1 VRACEPVFEL
11 AKEWA
16 APYRSAIIM
25 RFGFPKALT
34 IVSAFCAFAT
44 VQPTSAQ
51 GVHYALTAQSQMVE
65 PCLECAN
72 GQKVSVLQGSFDL
85 TPMPVGTEPALEAI
99 TGVNLHTESHTI
111 RGSGFVQHVEP
122 GRVAVVLDARIDRVS
137 VLLTS
142 ERRQRFIP
150 GKLHLLLMTPAGVS
164 AGLLLSIVAVPQFD
178 DEPDAD
184 SDGVADSVDNCPSV
198 ANADQTDA
206 DGDGVGDACDACA
219 DTVSTDPVLKD
230 GCAPVQHCPCDG
242 PRSDEAWDSQQQYIQ
257 CFNRQLRLL
266 RRQGKI
272 SRDEI
277 GDLMK
282 GAVRSGCGRRVV
294 ALN

>member
-1 VRACEPVFEL
+1 ML
-11 AKEWA
+11 
-16 APYRSAIIM
+16 
-25 RFGFPKALT
+25 FGFPRALA
-34 IVSAFCAFAT
+34 VVGVLCFYAAVPAA
-44 VQPTSAQ
+44 SAQ

-65 PCLECAN
+65 PCLECPN

-99 TGVNLHTESHTI
+99 TGVTWHTESHTI

-122 GRVAVVLDARIDRVS
+122 GRVAVVLDARIDGTS

-150 GKLHLLLMTPAGVS
+150 GALRLLLMTQAGAAS
-164 AGLLLSIVAVPQFD
+164 GLLLSIVAVPQFG

-184 SDGVADSVDNCPSV
+184 GDGVADSVDSCPALS
-198 ANADQTDA
+198 NADQADA
-206 DGDGVGDACDACA
+206 DSDGVGDACDACA
-219 DTVSTDPVLKD
+219 DTVPHGPVLKD
-230 GCAPVQHCPCDG
+230 GCAPIQHCPCDG
-242 PRSDEAWDSQQQYIQ
+242 PSSNKAWESQHAYMQ
-257 CFNRQLRLL
+257 CFNRQLRML

-272 SRDEI
+272 TRDEI

-282 GAVRSGCGRRVV
+282 EAVRSGCGRRVV

>member
-1 VRACEPVFEL
+1 ML
-11 AKEWA
+11 
-16 APYRSAIIM
+16 
-25 RFGFPKALT
+25 FGFPRALA
-34 IVSAFCAFAT
+34 VVGVLYCLAAASVA
-44 VQPTSAQ
+44 SAQ

-65 PCLECAN
+65 PCLECPN

-99 TGVNLHTESHTI
+99 TGVNWQTESHTI
-111 RGSGFVQHVEP
+111 RGSGFLQHVEP
-122 GRVAVVLDARIDRVS
+122 GRVAVVLDARIDRTS

-142 ERRQRFIP
+142 ERRQRFTP
-150 GKLHLLLMTPAGVS
+150 GALHLLLMTPAGAPS
-164 AGLLLSIVAVPQFD
+164 GLLLSIVAVPEFG

-184 SDGVADSVDNCPSV
+184 GDGVADTVDTCVNAS
-198 ANADQTDA
+198 NADQADA
-206 DGDGVGDACDACA
+206 DSDGVGDACDTCA
-219 DTVSTDPVLKD
+219 DTFPNTPVLKD

-242 PRSDEAWDSQQQYIQ
+242 PSSDRTWESQHAYIQ

-272 SRDEI
+272 TRSEI

-294 ALN
+294 ALND